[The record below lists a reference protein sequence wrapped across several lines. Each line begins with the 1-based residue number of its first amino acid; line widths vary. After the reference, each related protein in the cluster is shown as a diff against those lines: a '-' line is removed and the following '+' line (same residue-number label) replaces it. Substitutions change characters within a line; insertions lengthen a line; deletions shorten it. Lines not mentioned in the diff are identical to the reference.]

1 MLNRIINSGEFFWE
15 NAQQAWKGALPG
27 MGLEGIT
34 LGSKVSANGPL
45 RVFRESKSLS
55 AGLEEG
61 ANSKNAFGVSGQNS
75 SSIPATL
82 CLSFMWICFI
92 TFTLTEDPI
101 STAQVGKQNLAGD

>member
-27 MGLEGIT
+27 MGL
-34 LGSKVSANGPL
+34 
-45 RVFRESKSLS
+45 
-55 AGLEEG
+55 EG

-101 STAQVGKQNLAGD
+101 STAQVGKQNLEGD